1 VFASFQEGAG
11 KIRKTPPVGGIRI
24 TEEKVELKIAFN
36 REDLVMQFDRCIVDL
51 LAVFADYEDPQGA
64 LLGIRS
70 AIYQEIHK
78 LLEIAFEDLSALI
91 SRRALLDKSLRLWNR
106 LSQRAAKRLK
116 FLFRRYKSKALDS
129 RPILLG
135 KYGDVLC
142 DLALVLAESV
152 SGLAD

>member
-1 VFASFQEGAG
+1 
-11 KIRKTPPVGGIRI
+11 
-24 TEEKVELKIAFN
+24 
-36 REDLVMQFDRCIVDL
+36 
-51 LAVFADYEDPQGA
+51 
-64 LLGIRS
+64 LGIRS

-152 SGLAD
+152 SGLADPFGKSRALQCSFRHIILLATAEQRYD